1 MTLAEAL
8 EKRARSGKLVDQSD
22 FKAGWNTTTATERER
37 YDSLKHQW
45 DSLQDRMHAD
55 FVARTEA
62 ESNLAAERE
71 RHEKQLKA
79 LEASNE
85 KILADND
92 FLVGTLQKYKDALV
106 AARDGYPGWFL
117 LIKAALAPLASQ
129 QEVSPSKSSSNS

>member
-8 EKRARSGKLVDQSD
+8 EKRARTGKLVDQSD
-22 FKAGWNTTTATERER
+22 FKAGWNTATAT
-37 YDSLKHQW
+37 
-45 DSLQDRMHAD
+45 
-55 FVARTEA
+55 
-62 ESNLAAERE
+62 ERE